1 MARAWSDRHRRAR
14 PAASRR
20 RRASSLRWLW
30 ALGCRGGRLR
40 RRHNRWHDVVGIRL
54 LVASARDTEDLA
66 IFARRY
72 AVQPRLLGLDL
83 PAGRLLIS
91 DARAGTRNS
100 SCLLFSRGRRPRVV
114 PCGIWLI
121 VAALTIGD
129 GWGGYLFRR

>member
-1 MARAWSDRHRRAR
+1 MVGGWSDRHGRAR

-20 RRASSLRWLW
+20 RRAGSLRWLW

-66 IFARRY
+66 IFARRH

-83 PAGRLLIS
+83 SAWRLFAG
-91 DARAGTRNS
+91 DARVGARNS
-100 SCLLFSRGRRPRVV
+100 YCLLLSRGKLP
-114 PCGIWLI
+114 
-121 VAALTIGD
+121 
-129 GWGGYLFRR
+129 